1 MLEKKLL
8 ENDAADEDKLDEIR
22 SEAKEIVDEAV
33 KFANES
39 EEPEI
44 DELYTD
50 VYSGAD
56 EYLGEE

>member
-1 MLEKKLL
+1 
-8 ENDAADEDKLDEIR
+8 
-22 SEAKEIVDEAV
+22 V
-33 KFANES
+33 KFADES

-56 EYLGEE
+56 EYMGEE